1 MSLSCIKTFKKILRV
16 QLSRLLSLFLNE
28 AQIKLLSVRMLSSL
42 YFFSCA
48 PPPFKTTSQRIIQ
61 YVCTPLASYRS
72 AFKDNTRLHPCPKMW

>member
-48 PPPFKTTSQRIIQ
+48 PPF
-61 YVCTPLASYRS
+61 
-72 AFKDNTRLHPCPKMW
+72 

>member
-48 PPPFKTTSQRIIQ
+48 PPPLLK
-61 YVCTPLASYRS
+61 PL
-72 AFKDNTRLHPCPKMW
+72 PKE